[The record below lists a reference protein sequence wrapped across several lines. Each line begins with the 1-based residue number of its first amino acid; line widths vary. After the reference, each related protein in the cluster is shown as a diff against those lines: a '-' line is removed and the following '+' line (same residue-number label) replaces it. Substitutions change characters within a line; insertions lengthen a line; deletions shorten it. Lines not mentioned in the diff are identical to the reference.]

1 METIL
6 SKPDRIPP
14 AVDIEELLT
23 TLLDLDVEVKTIS
36 KVAYSNQDICVLGL
50 FKKEENHLGAVVI
63 GDRYFANFIGASLTR
78 MAADSARR
86 DIKSG
91 MITDTMLENVEEVFS
106 VFGNNLN
113 ARGAPHLMLHQTR
126 TDTVPLPEPLGKVV
140 DVAPNRIDLQIS
152 IPGYGKGTMSLVLF

>member
-50 FKKEENHLGAVVI
+50 FEGRE
-63 GDRYFANFIGASLTR
+63 SP
-78 MAADSARR
+78 RR
-86 DIKSG
+86 SG
-91 MITDTMLENVEEVFS
+91 YRRPLFRQFHRCIPY
-106 VFGNNLN
+106 
-113 ARGAPHLMLHQTR
+113 PH
-126 TDTVPLPEPLGKVV
+126 GC
-140 DVAPNRIDLQIS
+140 
-152 IPGYGKGTMSLVLF
+152 